1 MLVVDSSV
9 TVRLAE
15 QQDLA
20 KVKELLQN
28 AHLPIEKIEDQ
39 FNNFILL
46 FDDQSTLIGSAGLE
60 IYADFGLIRSVAIT
74 KALQNKKLGSLL
86 VDEIEKLAKKKH
98 LTALYLLTETA
109 EKFFTKHGYTVQQRE
124 NVPMAIQNSFEYA
137 TTCKI
142 SAIVMKKDL

>member
-1 MLVVDSSV
+1 MLVVDSSF

-74 KALQNKKLGSLL
+74 KALQ
-86 VDEIEKLAKKKH
+86 
-98 LTALYLLTETA
+98 Y
-109 EKFFTKHGYTVQQRE
+109 
-124 NVPMAIQNSFEYA
+124 
-137 TTCKI
+137 
-142 SAIVMKKDL
+142 